1 MDRGRAA
8 PTERGTEPDRR
19 HSPAESGKLIAIMK
33 LMVGHH
39 VLLVD
44 HEHGDRSHTFQP
56 GIFTNELRETSPAV
70 RLGTFRRSAER
81 PTISRMTAK

>member
-1 MDRGRAA
+1 
-8 PTERGTEPDRR
+8 
-19 HSPAESGKLIAIMK
+19 MK

-56 GIFTNELRETSPAV
+56 GIFTNELREHIPGCGA
-70 RLGTFRRSAER
+70 LGHLPPLRGETDDLTNDGEVANVNVQGKV
-81 PTISRMTAK
+81 TG